1 MHGAGGKDL
10 IIGKRGHDFL
20 YGNSGADTLKGGNGH
35 DVLSGGAGADVL
47 EGGRGQ
53 NTFGD
58 ERDGKRDVI
67 KVKQDKSPD
76 RINNLDKK
84 DMIQIQASAGNADD
98 AAVKVTIEDLEG
110 VGQSLMI
117 SLDRAVIAYFTGGS
131 LATNDLISM
140 IEVV

>member
-1 MHGAGGKDL
+1 MHSAGGKDL
-10 IIGKRGHDFL
+10 IIGKKGDDFL
-20 YGNSGADTLKGGNGH
+20 YGSSDADTLKGGNGH

>member
-1 MHGAGGKDL
+1 
-10 IIGKRGHDFL
+10 
-20 YGNSGADTLKGGNGH
+20 
-35 DVLSGGAGADVL
+35 
-47 EGGRGQ
+47 
-53 NTFGD
+53 
-58 ERDGKRDVI
+58 
-67 KVKQDKSPD
+67 
-76 RINNLDKK
+76 
-84 DMIQIQASAGNADD
+84 MIQIQASAGNADD

>member
-1 MHGAGGKDL
+1 MHSAGGKDL
-10 IIGKRGHDFL
+10 IIGKKGDDFL
-20 YGNSGADTLKGGNGH
+20 YGSSDADTLKGENGH
-35 DVLSGGAGADVL
+35 DDLSGSPSTDVL

-117 SLDRAVIAYFTGGS
+117 SLDRAVIAYFTGGGI
-131 LATNDLISM
+131 ATNDLISM

>member
-117 SLDRAVIAYFTGGS
+117 SLDRAVIAYFTGGGI
-131 LATNDLISM
+131 ATNDLISM